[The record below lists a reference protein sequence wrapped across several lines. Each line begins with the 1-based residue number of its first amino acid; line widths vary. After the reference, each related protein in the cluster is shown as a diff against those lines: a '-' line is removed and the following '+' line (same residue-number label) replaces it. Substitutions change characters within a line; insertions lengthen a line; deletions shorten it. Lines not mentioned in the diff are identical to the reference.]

1 MQHGKPPFPDQ
12 VLQIAGR
19 RWVDRRILHRL
30 LLVVAI
36 VAWSLS
42 PGRSATL
49 VVCTEASPDFL
60 NAQLSVTSFDV
71 SEQVSDRLV
80 EMKPGSSDLVPALA
94 QSWSISPDGL
104 SYTFRLRH
112 GVKFQSN
119 AHFSPSRE
127 MNADDV
133 VFSFRRMFDTSNP
146 FYKSANGNFPEYL
159 DLLTSSLQS
168 IDKVDDDTVRFRL
181 KSPLASFLAT
191 LSIPPFSILSAEY
204 AVSLQK
210 SGRLEDLDTE
220 LIGTGPFSFVQ
231 YQKDLLVRFR
241 AFPDFWGKAGG
252 MPDRAAGVDQLVFA
266 ITPDASVREAK
277 LRTNECQIARYPNP
291 SDVPALRADPH
302 IRVEQGPIAVTNY
315 IYFDL
320 NRKPLD
326 DQRVRQALAMAIDHD
341 ALAAV
346 AFPGGTPAAGLLP
359 PALWGYDPSLHPYPH
374 DPDAAR
380 HLLAEAGYPN
390 GFSTELW
397 AMPVSRPYVPNG
409 RRAAE
414 MIQADWAKIGV
425 RARIVT
431 YEWGEY
437 LKRTRDGEAP
447 VAMLG
452 DIWDYPDPSEVM
464 LEFVCHAPANAAHFC
479 SPAYDTP
486 VLRADVVTDQNER
499 ARLFQQA
506 QRAMYDAVPLV
517 RLANVTAYVPVRREV
532 EGFRPQPLGSQSYG
546 GIALA
551 K

>member
-1 MQHGKPPFPDQ
+1 MSRLRLTDCQGWGFGLLP
-12 VLQIAGR
+12 
-19 RWVDRRILHRL
+19 L
-30 LLVVAI
+30 LLLLAAGFVAA
-36 VAWSLS
+36 VPSQA
-42 PGRSATL
+42 RAQTL

-80 EMKPGSSDLVPALA
+80 EMRSGGSELVPALA
-94 QSWSISPDGL
+94 RSWTISPDGL
-104 SYTFRLRH
+104 SYTFKLRH

-119 AHFSPSRE
+119 ARFAPSRE
-127 MNADDV
+127 MNSDDV

-159 DLLTSSLQS
+159 DLLAPSLQA
-168 IDKVDDDTVRFRL
+168 IERIDDDTVRFRL
-181 KSPLASFLAT
+181 KSPLAPLLAT

-204 AVSLQK
+204 AASLEK
-210 SGRLEDLDTE
+210 LGRLEDLDTE

-241 AFPDFWGKAGG
+241 AFPDFWGKSGG
-252 MPDRAAGVDQLVFA
+252 MPERAARVDQLVFS

-291 SDVPALRADPH
+291 ADLPALRADPK
-302 IRVEQGPIAVTNY
+302 IRVEQGQVAVTNY

-320 NRKPLD
+320 DRKPLD
-326 DQRVRQALAMAIDHD
+326 DERVRRALALAIDHD

-346 AFPGGTPAAGLLP
+346 AFPGGAPAGGLVP
-359 PALWGYDPSLHPYPH
+359 PALWGYDPSLPPYPH
-374 DPDAAR
+374 DPSAAR
-380 HLLAEAGYPN
+380 RLLAEAGYPN

-409 RRAAE
+409 RRAAA
-414 MIQADWAKIGV
+414 MIQADWAKVGV

-437 LKRTRDGEAP
+437 LKRTRDGDAP
-447 VAMLG
+447 IAMLG

-479 SPAYDTP
+479 APAYDAA
-486 VLRADVVTDQNER
+486 VQRANVVTGQPER
-499 ARLFQQA
+499 ARLYQQA
-506 QRAMYDAVPLV
+506 QQVMYRAVPLV
-517 RLANVTAYVPVRREV
+517 RLANVTVYVPVRREV
-532 EGFRPQPLGSQSYG
+532 QGFRPQALGSQSYG
-546 GIALA
+546 GVSLA
-551 K
+551 PR